1 MTKQDA
7 FIIGYMDKEA
17 AVPGAATASSL
28 ASQGIKAVF
37 EKAPQLAAAI
47 AAGAPLAIGAGAGH
61 LISAATSPTEAD
73 QEALQR
79 QIHDL
84 ELQEFEAELRR
95 RKAIEEKER
104 KEKEADVAPRSLRL

>member
-17 AVPGAATASSL
+17 AIPGAATASSL
-28 ASQGIKAVF
+28 ASDSIKSVF
-37 EKAPQLAAAI
+37 RKSPALLSAI
-47 AAGAPLAIGAGAGH
+47 AFGTPLFIGAGAGH